1 MARPIK
7 VGLDYYPADTN
18 RRNDF
23 KIMDLLERYG
33 PLGYVIYDFCLQ
45 YVYENGYYL
54 NVPIKQ
60 LELSIVKDIGSK
72 WIKDKNLVG
81 QVIHYCADIGLFDI
95 DLLRQNVITS
105 VGIQRRYDVV
115 TARNKVIKSKYWLLE
130 KDNAQ
135 EACVSAPVGLVSA
148 TETGVSATITPV
160 SVTEMQQRKEKE
172 SKENK
177 NKENENKLNEIKEN
191 ESERK
196 IRHPLRVYGR
206 FSNVYLTYGELM
218 EGRKNYPN
226 SFADKIERLSSY
238 IASSGNNYDNHY
250 AKLLEWLEADNDEQK
265 AIEQRSKTSY
275 DIDEL
280 EAINTLDDF

>member
-23 KIMDLLERYG
+23 KIMDLLEKYG

-130 KDNAQ
+130 KDNNQ
-135 EACVSAPVGLVSA
+135 EADVSAPIGGVSV
-148 TETGVSATITPV
+148 TEMGVSATKTQV

-172 SKENK
+172 RKANKTKENK
-177 NKENENKLNEIKEN
+177 IKEN
-191 ESERK
+191 ESQSRNSL
-196 IRHPLRVYGR
+196 PLSPYGR
-206 FSNVYLTYGELM
+206 FSNVYLTYDELM

-250 AKLLEWLEADNDEQK
+250 AKLLEWLEADKDEQK

-280 EAINTLDDF
+280 ERIDTLDDF